1 MKTCF
6 VWSLYNNVMVK
17 DEIPNLVW
25 IRLSVNS
32 DLKILMNS
40 SKYDHLELL
49 LLKQTAFLYGK
60 LRPHWRAAF
69 STGLPTNSGRIWWLQ
84 KPFLKFGPTLN
95 TKDITKSSQCIF
107 SLLEAAPRVFTV
119 CCAQRPHSFIFIV
132 KCLGMGFPIF
142 FQTLNHFLNYTN
154 NILNI
159 FTYTHTVTHSHSTTL
174 THCFHTANGQLES
187 HYSKE

>member
-6 VWSLYNNVMVK
+6 VWSLYNDVMIK
-17 DEIPNLVW
+17 DEISNLVW

-40 SKYDHLELL
+40 SKYNHLELL
-49 LLKQTAFLYGK
+49 LLKQTAFLYRK
-60 LRPHWRAAF
+60 VRLHWRAAF
-69 STGLPTNSGRIWWLQ
+69 STGLPTNSSIWRLQ

-95 TKDITKSSQCIF
+95 TKDITKSSQYIF

-119 CCAQRPHSFIFIV
+119 CYAQRPHYFIFTV
-132 KCLGMGFPIF
+132 KCFGMGFPIF
-142 FQTLNHFLNYTN
+142 FQTLNHFLNYIN

-159 FTYTHTVTHSHSTTL
+159 FTYTHTHTQPHSL
-174 THCFHTANGQLES
+174 TVFILQMVN
-187 HYSKE
+187 

>member
-6 VWSLYNNVMVK
+6 VWSLYNDVMIK
-17 DEIPNLVW
+17 DEISNLVW

-40 SKYDHLELL
+40 SKYNHLELL
-49 LLKQTAFLYGK
+49 LLKQTAFLYRK
-60 LRPHWRAAF
+60 VWLHWRAAF
-69 STGLPTNSGRIWWLQ
+69 STGLPTNSSIWRLQ

-95 TKDITKSSQCIF
+95 TKDITKSSQYIF

-119 CCAQRPHSFIFIV
+119 CYAQRPHYFIFTV
-132 KCLGMGFPIF
+132 KCFGMGFPIF
-142 FQTLNHFLNYTN
+142 FQTLNHFLNYIN